1 MNDRVWTSSKVP
13 ARTPGSTGARRSQ
26 VSASCRG
33 NTAPRYHPI
42 RCPHG
47 RPAPFAGGST
57 RVGEA
62 RHHRT
67 YCAGAGPHYLIG
79 RYYDPATGQFLSVDP
94 LVEQTAHG
102 YEYTGDNPVNAIDPL
117 GMITCGGWLSWVP
130 GCGTATAIQHA
141 LSGVARA
148 AWPNHFGSFLEGVDF
163 SMEAIGAAGLGSLV
177 FTASVAGEVPSF
189 GLSTVGVLSS
199 FGIFAGAGALAYV
212 AYRSFSDAYAGAAV
226 TRRSLSGPSSNIQKL
241 SLLGA
246 RPC

>member
-1 MNDRVWTSSKVP
+1 MTDRVTSPSRSS
-13 ARTPGSTGARRSQ
+13 ARAYGRKHAFARFSSNVSPGTQVQGYSPRSRH
-26 VSASCRG
+26 VS
-33 NTAPRYHPI
+33 YDLHPSLAVE
-42 RCPHG
+42 C
-47 RPAPFAGGST
+47 S
-57 RVGEA
+57 V
-62 RHHRT
+62 
-67 YCAGAGPHYLIG
+67 G
-79 RYYDPATGQFLSVDP
+79 RYYDPQTGQFLNVDP
-94 LVEQTAHG
+94 LVDETGQSYA
-102 YEYTGDNPVNAIDPL
+102 YTGDDPVNAIDPL